1 MEVVNNT
8 KFLTQNIVIKKFR
21 LHGEMKI
28 NEVISSRS
36 QQYNGTTVVL
46 NRRKKSHVRKENDIS
61 GFEQLILLYFSPELK
76 MYSLFLNHGDTVE
89 YKGEYDFDLIR
100 RATYDIQGIS
110 QMQEDNCIYNEQRL
124 NEYNDIRK
132 KLANILVTK
141 KPEKE
146 VEHLLQV
153 RSRI

>member
-1 MEVVNNT
+1 MCV
-8 KFLTQNIVIKKFR
+8 
-21 LHGEMKI
+21 
-28 NEVISSRS
+28 
-36 QQYNGTTVVL
+36 
-46 NRRKKSHVRKENDIS
+46 KENDIS
-61 GFEQLILLYFSPELK
+61 GFGTIDSTIFSPELK

-146 VEHLLQV
+146 VEKQFENNSISENEISEDDKIALKGLYYIQMLKSKMKIKIYQEKLNGIKTKQV
-153 RSRI
+153 DFS